1 MDSTTI
7 SSILLTSRFGI
18 FPLRHPDAGID
29 SDIPIWEQHLRF
41 WRQDQA
47 IQFGQSIARCSCG
60 FEQVIAVRCTAHAE
74 MPELEPHTV
83 MRCAGEGCKARI
95 ELPGI
100 VRTYGELAAAAKRL
114 TRHAHASAR
123 ARPLIQKIFFFVPWP
138 SRSSL

>member
-7 SSILLTSRFGI
+7 SSILLSNRFAI

-29 SDIPIWEQHLRF
+29 HDVPILEQHLRF
-41 WRQDQA
+41 WRRDQA

-60 FEQVIAVRCTAHAE
+60 FEQVIAIRCEDADEEAS
-74 MPELEPHTV
+74 LIEPHTV
-83 MRCAGEGCKARI
+83 IRCAGEGCKARI

-100 VRTYGELAAAAKRL
+100 VHTYGELAIAARQNRRRMLAG
-114 TRHAHASAR
+114 T
-123 ARPLIQKIFFFVPWP
+123 RPLIQKIFFFVPWP